1 MSAPCRTVQSQ
12 ARAVPCQPD
21 NGTSLNVSTGTT
33 LQPSSCALVTVFTH
47 AQLYCPIC
55 ECEVM
60 VLCTGVDDAVN
71 QAPQC
76 ISTLKALSTRLLLRC
91 FFVAANWLLP
101 AVINQFLQDPNVIYN
116 IADFDEIASALLV
129 GFSQVA
135 LLVGRSQSLFETTH
149 IIADFIQ
156 KIAASLLV
164 ACSQKHI
171 RHYAFCSRMAAQS
184 SAEHRAL
191 VIAAIPSLRA

>member
-1 MSAPCRTVQSQ
+1 MI
-12 ARAVPCQPD
+12 
-21 NGTSLNVSTGTT
+21 
-33 LQPSSCALVTVFTH
+33 F
-47 AQLYCPIC
+47 
-55 ECEVM
+55 
-60 VLCTGVDDAVN
+60 CTGVDDAVN
-71 QAPQC
+71 QATQC

-91 FFVAANWLLP
+91 FLGAANWLLCGCHQP
-101 AVINQFLQDPNVIYN
+101 VSPGSQRNLQHCGLRRDRFCVACRIQP
-116 IADFDEIASALLV
+116 SGSLL
-129 GFSQVA
+129 F
-135 LLVGRSQSLFETTH
+135 GRSQSLLKTTY

-191 VIAAIPSLRA
+191 VIVAIPSLRAWVEGGA